1 MKDAI
6 VQEALSRI
14 DPISN
19 EMFMAHALLRLQEAL
34 KAAGPVK
41 VTVAS
46 NVRYGKEGN
55 KRKKIKWR
63 AV

>member
-1 MKDAI
+1 
-6 VQEALSRI
+6 
-14 DPISN
+14 
-19 EMFMAHALLRLQEAL
+19 MFMAHVLLRLQEAL

-63 AV
+63 AI